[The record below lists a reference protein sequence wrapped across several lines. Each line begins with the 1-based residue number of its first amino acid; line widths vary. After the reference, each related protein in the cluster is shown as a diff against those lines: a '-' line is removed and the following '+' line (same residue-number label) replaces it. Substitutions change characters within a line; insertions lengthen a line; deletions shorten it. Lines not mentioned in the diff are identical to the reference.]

1 MPTSFKVDDREISD
15 PVQIANHFCEY
26 FSNIVPNLV
35 KSIPPSSLSHR
46 LFLSG
51 IIINSLLLKPTIK
64 QEVSEICSSFRS
76 GISAGYDDITKN
88 VVKDT
93 IAFII
98 IPLTYIINLS
108 LSNGVV
114 PDQLKIARVIPL
126 FKSGTISLLTN
137 YRPVSLLPAFST
149 ILERMSIND

>member
-1 MPTSFKVDDREISD
+1 M
-15 PVQIANHFCEY
+15 HG
-26 FSNIVPNLV
+26 NIV
-35 KSIPPSSLSHR
+35 
-46 LFLSG
+46 
-51 IIINSLLLKPTIK
+51 NSLLLKPTIE
-64 QEVSEICSSFRS
+64 QEVTEISSSFRS
-76 GISAGYDDITKN
+76 GISAGYDDISKN

-108 LSNGVV
+108 LSNGVF
-114 PDQLKIARVIPL
+114 PDHLKIARVIPL